1 MSDYYKIL
9 EVENNASQEDIKKSY
24 RKLSLKYHPDKNNN
38 SPESQAQFQKIG
50 EAYETLGD
58 NEKRREYD
66 MRNQNPFSGQH
77 FHGQGFPGG
86 MNQMDDI
93 MKMFFGGQMPG
104 VVPGM
109 AFGAGGMPGNIRIFR
124 NGEQVNINALNK
136 PPPII
141 KNIVISLEQSYRGDQ
156 IPVPI
161 ERWLFE
167 DGIRKCENETIYVPL
182 KKGIDNNEIIILRE
196 RGNMLDSNLR
206 GDIKIIVG
214 IQNTS
219 AFQRNGLNLILEKEI
234 TLKEALCGFE
244 FIIQHVSG
252 KNLRFNS
259 DKGKVVKDGIVK
271 VIPNFGMEREN
282 QTGNLC
288 IKFNVKYP
296 ELITD
301 EQIEKLREIL

>member
-1 MSDYYKIL
+1 MTDFYKVL
-9 EVENNASQEDIKKSY
+9 EVDDKASMEDIKRSY
-24 RKLSLKYHPDKNNN
+24 RKLSLKFHPDKNNN
-38 SPESQAQFQKIG
+38 SCESQEKFQKIN

-66 MRNQNPFSGQH
+66 IKKQNPFMGQH
-77 FHGQGFPGG
+77 FQGHGH
-86 MNQMDDI
+86 MDDI
-93 MKMFFGGQMPG
+93 FKMFFGGQMPG
-104 VVPGM
+104 GMPGGM
-109 AFGAGGMPGNIRIFR
+109 AFGGGGIPANIKIFR
-124 NGEQVNINALNK
+124 NGEQVNINTLNK

-141 KNIVISLEQSYRGDQ
+141 KNVVISLEQAYRGDQ

-182 KKGIDNNEIIILRE
+182 KKGIDNNEIIILRNQ
-196 RGNMLDSNLR
+196 GNMLDNNLK

-219 AFQRNGLNLILEKEI
+219 GFKREGLNLILEKEI

-244 FIIQHVSG
+244 FIIQHISG
-252 KNLRFNS
+252 KSLRFIS
-259 DKGKVVKDGIVK
+259 DKGKTLKDGIIK
-271 VIPNFGMEREN
+271 VIQNFGMERDE
-282 QTGNLC
+282 QVGNLC

-296 ELITD
+296 ETLSHD
-301 EQIEKLREIL
+301 KIEKLREIL